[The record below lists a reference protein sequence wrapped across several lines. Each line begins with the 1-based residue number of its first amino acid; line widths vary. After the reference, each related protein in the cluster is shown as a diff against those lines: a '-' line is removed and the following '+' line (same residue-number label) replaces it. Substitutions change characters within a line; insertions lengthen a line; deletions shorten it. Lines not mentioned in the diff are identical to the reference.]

1 MAQRKR
7 KRNKKWLFWLV
18 FVVLLAGAAA
28 VCYFVW
34 DGYFRDKKKPEGTSE
49 NSVEVVEKKD
59 TDIEKAEDKKAEED
73 EAVTE
78 KEKVVQYDGDDP
90 NEAQEL
96 TGVVTYAGV
105 SGNNL
110 MIRVNIDQYLSG
122 GKCILGLRRE
132 GASIYGAEA
141 SIVDAASTSTCEG
154 FNVPL
159 SDVSNGHFSIVIFL
173 ESGGKTGEIHGEV
186 DL

>member
-1 MAQRKR
+1 MVQRKR

-18 FVVLLAGAAA
+18 FVVLLAGAAT

-34 DGYFRDKKKPEGTSE
+34 DGYFRDKKKPAETSDA
-49 NSVEVVEKKD
+49 SVEVVEKKD
-59 TDIEKAEDKKAEED
+59 AEKTDDKNKKTEEND
-73 EAVTE
+73 VVTE
-78 KEKVVQYDGDDP
+78 KEKVVQYDGEDP
-90 NEAQEL
+90 NKAQEL

-122 GKCILGLRRE
+122 GKCTLGLRQE

-159 SDVSNGHFSIVIFL
+159 SAISNGHFSIVIFL
-173 ESGGKTGEIHGEV
+173 ESGDKTGEIHGEV
-186 DL
+186 DV